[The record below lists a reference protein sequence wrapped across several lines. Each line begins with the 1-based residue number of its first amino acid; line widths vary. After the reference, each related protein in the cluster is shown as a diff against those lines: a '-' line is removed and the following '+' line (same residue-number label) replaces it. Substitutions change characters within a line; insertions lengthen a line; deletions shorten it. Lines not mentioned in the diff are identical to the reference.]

1 MGDVAPLSGSLVAAA
16 SAASSATRA
25 GVRCGV
31 CGSVATKGDGQ
42 DWSCGLEG
50 STIGGIKINM
60 I

>member
-1 MGDVAPLSGSLVAAA
+1 MAAA

-31 CGSVATKGDGQ
+31 CGSVAMKGDGR

>member
-25 GVRCGV
+25 GV
-31 CGSVATKGDGQ
+31 CGSVAMKGDGQ